1 MKQESLDVALDLIFK
16 NIMESDIDTLDK
28 YELLKNLKELLT
40 DVNTYNQDI
49 KTLQKSR
56 KKWLRWKEFQK
67 IIMMKNGIFSDIV

>member
-28 YELLKNLKELLT
+28 YELLKNLRELLI

-49 KTLQKSR
+49 KILQKSR
-56 KKWLRWKEFQK
+56 KKWLNE
-67 IIMMKNGIFSDIV
+67 KNSKKL

>member
-56 KKWLRWKEFQK
+56 KK
-67 IIMMKNGIFSDIV
+67 

>member
-16 NIMESDIDTLDK
+16 NIMESDIETIDK

-56 KKWLRWKEFQK
+56 KKWLHEENSKKLLW
-67 IIMMKNGIFSDIV
+67 